1 MKKLFFSAGEPSGDV
16 HGANL
21 IQALRELDPTVQC
34 VGFGGPRM
42 KEAGLDPLF
51 DLTTLAV
58 MWLSEVLKQ
67 LRKFFE
73 LADQA
78 EEMFRT
84 APPDAVILI
93 DYPGFN
99 WHIAKRA
106 KRYGIPVFY
115 YSPPQIWA
123 WKQGRVKKMRRLIDH
138 VFSGLPF
145 ETDWLAKQGV
155 SVEYVGHPFF
165 DEVRNY
171 PRSSETLERLR
182 GLKPLVGLLPGSRTG
197 EVQRNF
203 PIFWNAVRKIQR
215 ERPDVHFA
223 VAAFRDEH
231 AAWIRDFLEN
241 QDEKSGNI
249 EVLTRQTPEIIQ
261 AADCCLSVSGSVS
274 LELLHHEVPTVIS
287 YRVGRV
293 GWWLQY
299 WFRRVR
305 FITLVN
311 LLTLENPFRRPN
323 PEFRPGSEDAR
334 DAIFPEYLTFRDRSD
349 WIAADLLRWLQDPS
363 ARDEC
368 AARLAALR
376 EQIGQPGAARKTAE
390 KILAALGTPKS
401 NARENPPLRER
412 PKPL

>member
-1 MKKLFFSAGEPSGDV
+1 MTKLFFSAGEPSGDV

-21 IQALRELDPTVQC
+21 IHALRELDPTVRC

-42 KEAGLDPLF
+42 KEAGLDQLF
-51 DLTTLAV
+51 DLTSLAV
-58 MWLSEVLKQ
+58 MWVSEVLKQ
-67 LRKFFE
+67 LRKFFA

-78 EEMFRT
+78 EEIFQND
-84 APPDAVILI
+84 PPDAVILI

-106 KRYGIPVFY
+106 KRHGIPVFY
-115 YSPPQIWA
+115 YSPPQIWG
-123 WKQGRVKKMRRLIDH
+123 WKQGRVKKMRRLTDR

-145 ETDWLAKQGV
+145 ETKWLAEHGV

-165 DEVRNY
+165 DEVRNH
-171 PRSSETLERLR
+171 PRNSETLERLR
-182 GLKPLVGLLPGSRTG
+182 ERKPLVGLLPGSRTG

-203 PIFWNAVRKIQR
+203 PVFWHAARKIQR
-215 ERPDVHFA
+215 ELPDVHFA

-231 AAWIRDFLEN
+231 AGWIRDFLEN
-241 QDEKSGNI
+241 QDEKPRNVEI
-249 EVLTRQTPEIIQ
+249 LVQRTPEIIQ
-261 AADCCLSVSGSVS
+261 AATCCLSVSGSVS
-274 LELLHHEVPTVIS
+274 LELLHYAVPTVIS

-323 PEFRPGSEDAR
+323 PEFRPGSGDAR
-334 DAIFPEYLTFRDRSD
+334 DAIFPEYLTCADRSD
-349 WIAADLLRWLQDPS
+349 WIASDLLRWLRDES
-363 ARDEC
+363 AREVC
-368 AARLAALR
+368 VARLVELR
-376 EQIGQPGAARKTAE
+376 ERIGQPGAAE
-390 KILAALGTPKS
+390 KA
-401 NARENPPLRER
+401 AREIL
-412 PKPL
+412 KKH